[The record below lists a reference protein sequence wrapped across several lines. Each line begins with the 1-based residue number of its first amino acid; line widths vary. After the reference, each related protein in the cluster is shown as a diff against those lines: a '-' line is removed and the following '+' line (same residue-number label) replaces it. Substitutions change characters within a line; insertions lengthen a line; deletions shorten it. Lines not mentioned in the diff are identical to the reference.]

1 MLIIGKLIHLIRYG
15 GYAILSVLDDKKT
28 INLIN
33 LNGGNRWYKSIRV
46 KSCQNIT
53 IKDLLRFDV
62 EFRKKWL
69 QIKRSRIFKPY
80 LEIEKNLNI
89 KYTYK

>member
-1 MLIIGKLIHLIRYG
+1 MKKNKNRIYKIGDIFFADYRKIDSSNPLW

-62 EFRKKWL
+62 EFRK
-69 QIKRSRIFKPY
+69 
-80 LEIEKNLNI
+80 NG
-89 KYTYK
+89 YK